1 MAHME
6 SLWPG
11 LAELPLVVESCE
23 YDRLHAVLAH
33 EFQRVTTHV
42 RPVGAGADGLGED
55 VSVHVEDGSS
65 LHETQPALPLAG
77 EWTLRRL
84 LRSPRDARSAA
95 QAAGVGGGAALSQ
108 LGVRVGGA
116 GPRVAPGRP
125 CPARRA
131 WPRAAAGALR
141 QLAGP
146 RRAALDRARA
156 PGAAGGGGSKPR
168 GRCDGSLRPM
178 NSARSSPRLRSWIV
192 LRAVI
197 VGSGAA
203 R

>member
-42 RPVGAGADGLGED
+42 RPVGAGADGRGED

-77 EWTLRRL
+77 GHQSSGHRVRGAGLAHEVEE
-84 LRSPRDARSAA
+84 PGQHARHENGCR
-95 QAAGVGGGAALSQ
+95 QHGDPGAAL
-108 LGVRVGGA
+108 
-116 GPRVAPGRP
+116 
-125 CPARRA
+125 
-131 WPRAAAGALR
+131 
-141 QLAGP
+141 
-146 RRAALDRARA
+146 
-156 PGAAGGGGSKPR
+156 
-168 GRCDGSLRPM
+168 
-178 NSARSSPRLRSWIV
+178 
-192 LRAVI
+192 
-197 VGSGAA
+197 
-203 R
+203 